1 MSQLFFL
8 ATILFPNIGLGLSS
22 SLWKQFLLVALEAW
36 GSICVSM
43 YWLSE
48 VRQCIHVVL
57 TNTGVFGLQESPLGK
72 HVSQFDGITPAY
84 SPVVEPVGN
93 TSFLLAVAFSEMGF
107 WAAW

>member
-43 YWLSE
+43 YWFVSAFML
-48 VRQCIHVVL
+48 VRRSL
-57 TNTGVFGLQESPLGK
+57 DEYGGVFG
-72 HVSQFDGITPAY
+72 I
-84 SPVVEPVGN
+84 
-93 TSFLLAVAFSEMGF
+93 
-107 WAAW
+107 